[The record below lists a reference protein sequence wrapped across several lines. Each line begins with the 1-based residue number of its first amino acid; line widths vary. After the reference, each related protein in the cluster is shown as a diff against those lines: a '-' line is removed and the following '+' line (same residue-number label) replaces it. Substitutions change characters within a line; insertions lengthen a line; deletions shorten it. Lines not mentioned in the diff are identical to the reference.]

1 MEFYAVGYAG
11 FGPNV
16 NRTQPKRYPFKYLAL
31 PSWPAE
37 TSTFL
42 NPVSEIRPAEGPVDL
57 FELGSGSRLGTRVFA
72 RTSCLTTTS
81 LPCSCTTPMRNNSA
95 SGTSQSGYPLQPLSS
110 LSGRCPWRG
119 EDSRHGICG
128 EPAGGL
134 FGGRASGA
142 RVRPRFPFGDRPR
155 QCRPVSLECSL
166 NGSVALTI

>member
-81 LPCSCTTPMRNNSA
+81 LPCSCTTQMRNNNA

-110 LSGRCPWRG
+110 L
-119 EDSRHGICG
+119 
-128 EPAGGL
+128 PAGVI
-134 FGGRASGA
+134 A
-142 RVRPRFPFGDRPR
+142 
-155 QCRPVSLECSL
+155 C
-166 NGSVALTI
+166 